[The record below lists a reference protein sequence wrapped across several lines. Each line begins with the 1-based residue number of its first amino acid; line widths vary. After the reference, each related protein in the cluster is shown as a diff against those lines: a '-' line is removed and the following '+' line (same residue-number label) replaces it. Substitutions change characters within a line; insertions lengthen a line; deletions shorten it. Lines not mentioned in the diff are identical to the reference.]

1 MQRDNA
7 LDTAGAQLT
16 PIGGGG
22 GGGGGNMLI
31 VRMMVVMMMVG
42 TMTMIMLMMVGDYKA
57 QMCVLNDQQR

>member
-22 GGGGGNMLI
+22 GGGGGGN
-31 VRMMVVMMMVG
+31 
-42 TMTMIMLMMVGDYKA
+42 MLMMVVA
-57 QMCVLNDQQR
+57 IS

>member
-31 VRMMVVMMMVG
+31 DPCLVLTSLWMCHA
-42 TMTMIMLMMVGDYKA
+42 KA
-57 QMCVLNDQQR
+57 S